1 MKSFSRHLLQL
12 LLGAIILHALW
23 LAGYLLIR
31 SEVLPA
37 PWAVYAHMAHLNGS
51 DLLTHTLTSLQRIGW
66 GILIATIL
74 SAILSLSMI
83 LYPRVGRTLST
94 FIYFTYP
101 IPKLALLPVV
111 MLLGGLGEATKVVMI
126 VLIILFQLAVS
137 MRDALLAIPEEHFA
151 VTRSLGASTWGL
163 LRHLLLPAAL
173 PATLSAL
180 RIAIGT
186 AISVLFVTETYGTTE
201 GLGYYISDAWMR
213 IDYLDM
219 YAGIALLSLMGVG
232 LFILID
238 LLESILCPWQ
248 AIGKDKAYRA

>member
-12 LLGAIILHALW
+12 LLGATILHALW

-37 PWAVYAHMAHLNGS
+37 PWAVYTHMAHLNGA
-51 DLLTHTLTSLQRIGW
+51 DLLAHTLTSLQRIGW

-74 SAILSLSMI
+74 SAILSFSMI
-83 LYPRVGRTLST
+83 LYPRVGRILST

-151 VTRSLGASTWGL
+151 VTRSLGASICGL
-163 LRHLLLPAAL
+163 LHHLLLPQHC
-173 PATLSAL
+173 PQH
-180 RIAIGT
+180 
-186 AISVLFVTETYGTTE
+186 YQH
-201 GLGYYISDAWMR
+201 
-213 IDYLDM
+213 
-219 YAGIALLSLMGVG
+219 YA
-232 LFILID
+232 
-238 LLESILCPWQ
+238 
-248 AIGKDKAYRA
+248 

>member
-37 PWAVYAHMAHLNGS
+37 PWAVYAHMSHLNGS
-51 DLLTHTLTSLQRIGW
+51 DLLAHTLTSLQRIGW

-83 LYPRVGRTLST
+83 LYPRVGRILST

-111 MLLGGLGEATKVVMI
+111 MLLGGLGEVTKVVMI
-126 VLIILFQLAVS
+126 
-137 MRDALLAIPEEHFA
+137 
-151 VTRSLGASTWGL
+151 
-163 LRHLLLPAAL
+163 
-173 PATLSAL
+173 
-180 RIAIGT
+180 
-186 AISVLFVTETYGTTE
+186 
-201 GLGYYISDAWMR
+201 
-213 IDYLDM
+213 
-219 YAGIALLSLMGVG
+219 
-232 LFILID
+232 ILIYSSSLRYQCEMPCLRFPRST
-238 LLESILCPWQ
+238 LL
-248 AIGKDKAYRA
+248 

>member
-1 MKSFSRHLLQL
+1 MKSFSHHLLQL

-37 PWAVYAHMAHLNGS
+37 PWAVYAYMAHLNGS
-51 DLLTHTLTSLQRIGW
+51 DLLAHTLTSLQRIGW

-83 LYPRVGRTLST
+83 L
-94 FIYFTYP
+94 YFTYP

-173 PATLSAL
+173 PAALSAL

-219 YAGIALLSLMGVG
+219 YAGIALLSLVGVG

-238 LLESILCPWQ
+238 LLEAILCSWQ
-248 AIGKDKAYRA
+248 SIGKDKAYRA

>member
-12 LLGAIILHALW
+12 LLGATILHALW

-37 PWAVYAHMAHLNGS
+37 PWAVYTHMAHLNGS
-51 DLLTHTLTSLQRIGW
+51 DLLAHTLMSLQRIGW

-83 LYPRVGRTLST
+83 LYPRVGRILST

-111 MLLGGLGEATKVVMI
+111 MLLGGLGEVTKVVMI

-173 PATLSAL
+173 PAALSAP

-201 GLGYYISDAWMR
+201 WLGYYISDAWMR

-238 LLESILCPWQ
+238 LLEAILCPWQ